1 MRIHL
6 IAIGGSAMHN
16 VALALHRA
24 GHSVTGSDDQIREPS
39 KSRLHS
45 AGIAPANEGWFPD
58 KIDRSI
64 DIIILGMHAKS
75 NNPELLRA
83 IELGLTIQSYP
94 EFLYHRNLLQK
105 RIVIGGSHGKTTITS
120 MVMHA
125 MQSNEMQFNYMVGA
139 QLEHFDCM
147 VRIDNEPEWAIFEGD
162 EYLSSPVD
170 PRPKFLWYR
179 PKIALLSGIAWDHIN
194 VFPTKEHY
202 VKQFE
207 TFLTTIEENGHL
219 IWCEEDQELS
229 NLIQKLDLSHL
240 RLIPY
245 KTPKAV
251 PAGPT
256 TTEIEFEDG
265 AKIETHLV
273 GAHNFQNI
281 AGARNVAQSMGMD
294 PNDFDQAITTFS
306 GAARRLETLLQ
317 TDDFTLFQD
326 FAHAPSKV
334 RATTESIRTAFPN
347 RQLTAV
353 LELHTFSSLNAAFL
367 PTYKNSLSKAH
378 QAIVFYDPKVLESKG
393 MPDLSIEFVQS
404 CFCDDQ
410 SVQVITSIEELQQK
424 FSEIPR
430 QQRTVLLMTSG
441 WFGGLNIREVF
452 N

>member
-16 VALALHRA
+16 IALALHRA

-39 KSRLHS
+39 KSRLYS
-45 AGIAPANEGWFPD
+45 AGIAPENEGWFPD

-64 DIIILGMHAKS
+64 DIVILGMHAKS

-83 IELGLTIQSYP
+83 MEIGLTIQSYP
-94 EFLYHRNLLQK
+94 EFLYHRNLTQK

-125 MQSNEMQFNYMVGA
+125 MQSISIPFNYMVGA
-139 QLEHFDCM
+139 QLENFDCM
-147 VRIDNEPEWAIFEGD
+147 VRIDDENEWAIFEGD
-162 EYLSSPVD
+162 EYLSSPID
-170 PRPKFLWYR
+170 SRPKFLWYR
-179 PKIALLSGIAWDHIN
+179 PQIALLSGIAWDHIN
-194 VFPTKEHY
+194 VFPTKDHY
-202 VKQFE
+202 VQQFE
-207 TFLTTIEENGHL
+207 AFITTIEKNGQL

-240 RLIPY
+240 RLSPY
-245 KTPKAV
+245 KTPKAM
-251 PAGPT
+251 PIGNSI
-256 TTEIEFEDG
+256 TELEFEDG
-265 AKIETHLV
+265 ASIKTQLV
-273 GAHNFQNI
+273 GAHNYQNI
-281 AGARNVAQSMGMD
+281 GGARSVATAMGLD
-294 PNDFDQAITTFS
+294 SYDFDQAITTFK
-306 GAARRLETLLQ
+306 GAAKRLETLVE
-317 TDDFTLFQD
+317 TDDFTLYQD

-367 PTYKNSLSKAH
+367 PTYKNSLNEAH
-378 QAIVFYDPKVLESKG
+378 QAIVFFDPKVLESKG
-393 MPDLSIEFVQS
+393 MPILSKEFVQS